1 MVNIIVTIITGVVAI
16 VTCTINSKH
25 QSDVTR
31 ALTEYK
37 IDELS
42 KRVEKHNGLVERMY
56 HVEEEQS
63 VMKEQIKVANH
74 RIEDLEHSQ

>member
-1 MVNIIVTIITGVVAI
+1 MTDIIVTVITGLVAI

-31 ALTEYK
+31 KLTEYK
-37 IDELS
+37 IDVLT
-42 KRVEKHNGLVERMY
+42 KHVEKHNGLVERMY

-74 RIEDLEHSQ
+74 RIEDLEHAQ